1 VTTRLAE
8 MQGEM
13 RNVLGRLGDLASS
26 GGFGI
31 DANSRTHLRNI
42 DAHLSRL
49 ADETAQGRNQAVQ
62 DIRGEIKLL
71 ARTIAAAASNER

>member
-1 VTTRLAE
+1 VTARLA
-8 MQGEM
+8 
-13 RNVLGRLGDLASS
+13 DLASS

-31 DANSRTHLRNI
+31 DANSRNHLRNL

-49 ADETAQGRNQAVQ
+49 ADELAQGRNQSVQ